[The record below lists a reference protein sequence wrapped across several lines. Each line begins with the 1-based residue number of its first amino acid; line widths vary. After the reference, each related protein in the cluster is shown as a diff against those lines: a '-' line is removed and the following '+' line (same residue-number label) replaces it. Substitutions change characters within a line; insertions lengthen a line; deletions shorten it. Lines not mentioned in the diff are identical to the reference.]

1 MRQGAVS
8 LLCQNCPGLKQDAQQ
23 GETQPM
29 TVTTGEKGDQA
40 DDAGADPIAAAI
52 AAMVIDDGP
61 IDGATINT
69 VKKLD
74 HMPALDGMRGLF
86 VILGPMLYHFAP
98 TFIPGGMFSLDFF
111 FVMSSFLIVS
121 LALNEWDRTGG
132 FKVGAYASRRVRRL
146 MPALMVCFVV
156 VAFATAFFIHP
167 GQISKWTSGTTAGMG
182 WVANWKEIFSQN
194 NYFDADQYSN
204 PQPFRHV
211 WSFAVEEQFYLF
223 APFFLILC
231 MRWIGRRWLTI
242 LSIAGAVGSAI
253 WMSIV
258 FDVNDPSTLARAYYG
273 TDTRAFALFLGIAMA
288 AVFSK
293 WGPPRTTW
301 GHWLTQLVGL
311 LSSFVFVIFLF
322 TESEKSAWMFE
333 YGGFFLVALLAVFM
347 TRSVTTKTGWMHWFY
362 TNRFLMWAG
371 RLGFGLYLYHWLV
384 YIVVD
389 SDKSPDKP
397 GLNSFRDLALGF
409 GLTFL
414 LAWLSY
420 KYIEKPFLKGRWPG
434 WKFAAGMGG
443 AVILA
448 LSLLLYANTV
458 RAPKASATD
467 SPLAIQGQGT
477 TPIALGEGKQCIAP
491 AGSDPTRI
499 LVVGDSVMYQIGLA
513 LADWC
518 ADNPGEILVFN
529 EAHLGCG
536 TTRGGEKLYEEGPG
550 SMGDV
555 CATWADPVDPRL
567 VPDANVVSWVSAID
581 LYRPDVVLGYASPW
595 DSIDRKV
602 PQLGDEWLRP
612 GDPAYDAFLASE
624 YSEALNVLSA
634 HDSTVVWLVSP
645 RLDRVSKFNSPDR
658 IDRVNEIV
666 LPLVEGLP
674 RAVIIDYQG
683 YLGPRGGTKDKEI
696 RSDGVHIRENQLQTV
711 ADWLAP
717 QLIDAKRTKT
727 D

>member
-1 MRQGAVS
+1 
-8 LLCQNCPGLKQDAQQ
+8 
-23 GETQPM
+23 M
-29 TVTTGEKGDQA
+29 TVTRGESAAKD
-40 DDAGADPIAAAI
+40 DDAGTDPIAAAI
-52 AAMVIDDGP
+52 ATAVIDDGP
-61 IDGATINT
+61 VDGQAVAT
-69 VKKLD
+69 VQKLD

-98 TFIPGGMFSLDFF
+98 AFIPGGMFSLDFF

-121 LALNEWDRTGG
+121 LALNEWDRTGT
-132 FKVGAYASRRVRRL
+132 FDSRAYASRRARRL

-156 VAFATAFFIHP
+156 VAFATAFLIDP
-167 GQISKWTSGTTAGMG
+167 AQISKWTSGTTAGMG
-182 WVANWKEIFSQN
+182 WVANWKEIFSHN

-231 MRWIGRRWLTI
+231 MRWIGRQWLTI
-242 LSIAGAVGSAI
+242 LSIAGAIASAI

-258 FDVNDPSTLARAYYG
+258 FDPNNPATLARAYYG

-288 AVFSK
+288 AVFSR
-293 WGPPRTTW
+293 WGPPKTNW
-301 GHWLTQLVGL
+301 GHWLTQLLGL
-311 LSSFVFVIFLF
+311 LSSIVFIYFLF

-347 TRSVTTKTGWMHWFY
+347 TRSVSTKTGWMHWFY

-397 GLNSFRDLALGF
+397 GLNSFRDLVLGF

-443 AVILA
+443 AVILT
-448 LSLLLYANTV
+448 LSLLLYANAV
-458 RAPKASATD
+458 RAPKASAAD
-467 SPLAIQGQGT
+467 DPLALQQQGV
-477 TPIALGEGKQCIAP
+477 TPIALGEGKECVAP
-491 AGSDPTRI
+491 PGSDPTRV
-499 LVVGDSVMYQIGLA
+499 LVVGDSVMYQLGLA

-518 ADNPGEILVFN
+518 AENPGQIMVFN

-567 VPDANVVSWVSAID
+567 VPSAGVISWVSAID

-602 PQLGDEWLRP
+602 PQLGDDWLRP
-612 GDPAYDAFLASE
+612 GDPIYDEFLESE
-624 YSEALNVLSA
+624 YRQALDILSS
-634 HDSTVVWLVSP
+634 HDTTVAWLVSAH
-645 RLDRVSKFNSPDR
+645 LDRKSNFNSPDR
-658 IDRVNEIV
+658 VDRMNEIV
-666 LPLVEGLP
+666 LPMVEGLP
-674 RAVIIDYQG
+674 RSVIIDYPS
-683 YLGPRGGTKDKEI
+683 YLGPTGGAKDKSI
-696 RSDGVHIRENQLQTV
+696 RSDGVHIRQDQLP
-711 ADWLAP
+711 AIANWLAP
-717 QLIDAKRTKT
+717 QLISAKSSKT
-727 D
+727 N